1 MGGIKLRD
9 YQVTDLRSAC
19 MSGANAIRNPCSLE
33 RTTLNAS
40 RALTAETSSVTILSQ
55 PTKTLLERDYF

>member
-9 YQVTDLRSAC
+9 YRVKDLGSAC
-19 MSGANAIRNPCSLE
+19 MSGAKSIEKSYSLE

-40 RALTAETSSVTILSQ
+40 RALTAEILSVSILSQ
-55 PTKTLLERDYF
+55 PTKTLLECD